1 MKKQVLLTAAVLAS
15 LTAGS
20 AFAQGSNIGYNNTSN
35 GTYGMVIGS
44 NNTSEAGATSS
55 FVLGDTNTVK
65 QANSF
70 AFGQG
75 NTSDGETVLLVVT
88 KLRQ

>member
-20 AFAQGSNIGYNNTSN
+20 VYASGSNIGYNNTSN

-65 QANSF
+65 
-70 AFGQG
+70 
-75 NTSDGETVLLVVT
+75 
-88 KLRQ
+88 